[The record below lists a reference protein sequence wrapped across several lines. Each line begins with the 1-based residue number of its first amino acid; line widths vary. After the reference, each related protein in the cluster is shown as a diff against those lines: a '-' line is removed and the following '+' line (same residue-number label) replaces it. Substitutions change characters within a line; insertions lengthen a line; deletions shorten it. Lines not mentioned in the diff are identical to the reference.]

1 MVQIAVLIAGVA
13 AGIFS
18 RSWRQAWLITL
29 IVFLATSAVQTPMV
43 VADDEID
50 SPFVYWSIQALT
62 LVVGL
67 GLARALSA
75 RRRRSTGAQG
85 SRAAASASATHRL

>member
-13 AGIFS
+13 AGMFS

-29 IVFLATSAVQTPMV
+29 IVFVATSAVQTPMV
-43 VADDEID
+43 VANDEMD
-50 SPFVYWSIQALT
+50 SPFVYWSVQALT

-75 RRRRSTGAQG
+75 RRRRTGTQG
-85 SRAAASASATHRL
+85 SSAAASASATQRL